1 MRQVFARARASSPCI
16 VFFDELDAL
25 VPRRDDNLS
34 EASARVVNTL
44 LTELDGLTPRK
55 QVFVIGATNR
65 PDMIDPAMVRPG
77 RLDKLLYVDLPSQ
90 DERFEILKTLCKKIP
105 LEGGGGGQGGVEDDK
120 DVVAD
125 RRPDLR
131 AISADERCDGFSGA
145 DLGALVREAAVT
157 ALREA
162 LPVPQYSEDGLEISG
177 PAPATATAGA
187 GPNAEKSIVSITHRH
202 FEYALGKINP
212 SVSHQQR
219 RKYEA
224 LRNRFAGIPVGKKR
238 SVAEPD
244 EADRGIAFS
253 TIDVD
258 ESPVQQG
265 EGQASMQATAAAPA

>member
-1 MRQVFARARASSPCI
+1 MFNRAQASSPCI

-34 EASARVVNTL
+34 ESSARVVNTL
-44 LTELDGLTPRK
+44 LTELDGLTPRR

-77 RLDKLLYVDLPSQ
+77 RLDKLLYVDLPTP
-90 DERFEILKTLCKKIP
+90 DERLEILVTLCRKTPTAPEIDFRGIA
-105 LEGGGGGQGGVEDDK
+105 LD
-120 DVVAD
+120 
-125 RRPDLR
+125 
-131 AISADERCDGFSGA
+131 SRCDGFSGA

-162 LPVPQYSEDGLEISG
+162 LTVAEEDVQPSSASQTFQEMDAASNVVGSDADERQ
-177 PAPATATAGA
+177 T
-187 GPNAEKSIVSITHRH
+187 KSIKQVILQQVH
-202 FEYALGKINP
+202 FEKALSKITP

-238 SVAEPD
+238 SVAD
-244 EADRGIAFS
+244 EGVI
-253 TIDVD
+253 
-258 ESPVQQG
+258 G
-265 EGQASMQATAAAPA
+265 EEKVEERAAQSSAI

>member
-1 MRQVFARARASSPCI
+1 M
-16 VFFDELDAL
+16 FFDELDAL

-90 DERFEILKTLCKKIP
+90 EERHEILRTLCKKIP
-105 LEGGGGGQGGVEDDK
+105 LEQGED
-120 DVVAD
+120 
-125 RRPDLR
+125 RPDLR
-131 AISADERCDGFSGA
+131 ALVADKRCDGFSGA

-162 LPVPQYSEDGLEISG
+162 LPVPRYSEDGTELAESDVG
-177 PAPATATAGA
+177 
-187 GPNAEKSIVSITHRH
+187 EKSAVTIKHRH
-202 FEYALGKINP
+202 FEQALSKVNP

-224 LRNRFAGIPVGKKR
+224 LRNRFAGIPIGKKR
-238 SVAEPD
+238 SVAETD
-244 EADRGIAFS
+244 VEAEGGNRPAEEARGGTDIAANATPS
-253 TIDVD
+253 T
-258 ESPVQQG
+258 
-265 EGQASMQATAAAPA
+265 